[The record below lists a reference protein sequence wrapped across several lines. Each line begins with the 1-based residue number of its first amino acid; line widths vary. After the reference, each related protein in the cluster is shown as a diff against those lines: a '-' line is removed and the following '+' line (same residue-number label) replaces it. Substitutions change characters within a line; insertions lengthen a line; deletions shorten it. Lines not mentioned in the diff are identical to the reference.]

1 MAVPER
7 ERSLKELLFETVEGF
22 EDMAVLVWFY
32 DTDHAEGAESSTVA
46 KGASVPEEEASAALE
61 RLVARG
67 ILEVESTEPKR
78 FRAARDDAMRDRARR
93 VASEYRTNGGQVMR
107 LLAEN
112 AIERVKTA
120 ALRTFAE
127 CFRIRGPK

>member
-1 MAVPER
+1 MAEPEK
-7 ERSLKELLFETVEGF
+7 ESSLKQLLFETVEGF
-22 EDMAVLVWFY
+22 EDLAVLVWFY
-32 DTDHAEGAESSTVA
+32 DASHVDAADVDAVA
-46 KGASVPEEEASAALE
+46 KGASVPREEALSALE

-67 ILEVESTEPKR
+67 ILEVASVDPKR
-78 FRAARDDAMRDRARR
+78 FRTAEDEAMQKTAER
-93 VASEYRTNGGQVMR
+93 VTREYRTSAGQVMK
-107 LLAEN
+107 LLTEN

>member
-1 MAVPER
+1 L
-7 ERSLKELLFETVEGF
+7 LKQLLFETVEGF
-22 EDMAVLVWFY
+22 EDLAVLVWFY
-32 DTDHAEGAESSTVA
+32 ETERVDAADAHGVA
-46 KGASVPEEEASAALE
+46 KGASLPSDDAAAALE

-67 ILEVESTEPKR
+67 LLEVEPGDPKR
-78 FRAARDDAMRDRARR
+78 FRSTRDPARR
-93 VASEYRTNGGQVMR
+93 EIATRVVSEFRTSSGQVMR

-127 CFRIRGPK
+127 CFRIRGPR

>member
-1 MAVPER
+1 MPER

-22 EDMAVLVWFY
+22 EDLAVLVWFY
-32 DTDHAEGAESSTVA
+32 DTDHAEGVESSTVA

-61 RLVARG
+61 RLAARG

-93 VASEYRTNGGQVMR
+93 VASEYRTNGAQVMR
-107 LLAEN
+107 LLTEN